1 MALGFAALVC
11 KGMSTIAVLV
21 ETSTV
26 TTSLHSSLLSLL
38 TV

>member
-26 TTSLHSSLLSLL
+26 TTLLSLL